1 LEGQERDPILKKRFR
16 EGIGIIGEL
25 GQYDITS
32 PTKLYELRRWPALLS
47 GGRRRT
53 GKSIGRGYSVE
64 KVDIFKDIAERTGGD
79 IYLGVVGAVRTGKST
94 FIKRFMETVVLPN
107 IASEAERVRAVD
119 ELPQS
124 AAGKTIM
131 TTEPKF
137 VPNQAVQLRVS
148 EGLDVNIRLV
158 DCVGYAVEGAKGYED
173 ENGPRMITT
182 PWFDEPIPFQEAA
195 EIGTRKVIQEHS
207 TLGVVVTTDGS
218 IAEIPRSSYVEA
230 EERVISEL
238 KEVGKPFVLIIN
250 STRPRSEEAIQLRG
264 ELQAKYDIPVI
275 TMSVATM
282 GEEEVISVLREVL
295 YEFPVHEVN
304 VNLPS
309 WVMVLNENHWLRSNY
324 ENSVRDTVKDIRRL
338 RDVDRVVSQF
348 SEYDFIARAGLSGM
362 NMGQGVAEIDLYAP
376 DELYD
381 RILMEVV
388 GVEIRGKDHLL
399 QLMQEFSH
407 AKREYDRFAEAL
419 EMVKAT
425 GYGIAAPTLAEMA
438 LDEPELIRQG
448 SRFGVRLKATA
459 PSIHMIRVD
468 VESEFAP
475 IIGSEKQ
482 TEELVRYLMQDFE
495 ADPIKIWE
503 SDIFGRSLHSLVR
516 EGIQGKIAMMPDNA
530 RYKLQET
537 LGRIINEGSGGLIAI
552 IL

>member
-1 LEGQERDPILKKRFR
+1 M
-16 EGIGIIGEL
+16 
-25 GQYDITS
+25 
-32 PTKLYELRRWPALLS
+32 
-47 GGRRRT
+47 
-53 GKSIGRGYSVE
+53 E

-94 FIKRFMETVVLPN
+94 FIKRFMEAVVLPN
-107 IASEAERVRAVD
+107 IPNEAERARAID

-137 VPNQAVQLRVS
+137 VPNHAVRVRVA
-148 EGLDVNIRLV
+148 EGLDVNVRMV

-173 ENGPRMITT
+173 ENGPRMIST
-182 PWFDEPIPFQEAA
+182 PWFEEPIPFQEAA

-207 TLGVVVTTDGS
+207 TLGVVITTDGTIS
-218 IAEIPRSSYVEA
+218 DIPRVSYEA
-230 EERVISEL
+230 AEQRVVDEL
-238 KEVGKPFVLIIN
+238 KEVGKPFIMIVN
-250 STRPRSEEAIQLRG
+250 STKPRSPETLELRAQLA
-264 ELQAKYDIPVI
+264 EKYDIPVI
-275 TMSVATM
+275 SASVATM
-282 GEEEVISVLREVL
+282 TEDEIYGALREVL

-309 WVMVLNENHWLRSNY
+309 WVMVLEERHWLRASF
-324 ENSVRDTVKDIRRL
+324 ENSVRETVKDIRRL
-338 RDVDRVVSQF
+338 RDVDRVVGQF
-348 SEYDFIARAGLSGM
+348 GEYEFIERAGLSGM

-388 GVEIRGKDHLL
+388 GTEIRGKDHLL
-399 QLMQEFSH
+399 QMMVEFTH
-407 AKREYDRFAEAL
+407 AKKEYDRFAEAL
-419 EMVKAT
+419 EMVKTT
-425 GYGIAAPTLAEMA
+425 GYGIAAPSLEEMA

-475 IIGSEKQ
+475 IIGTEKQ
-482 TEELVRYLMQDFE
+482 SEELVRYLMQDFE
-495 ADPIKIWE
+495 ENPVKIWE
-503 SDIFGRSLHSLVR
+503 SDIFGRSLHSIVR
-516 EGIQGKIAMMPDNA
+516 EGIQGKLAMMPDNA

-537 LGRIINEGSGGLIAI
+537 LARIINEGSGGLIAI

>member
-1 LEGQERDPILKKRFR
+1 L
-16 EGIGIIGEL
+16 
-25 GQYDITS
+25 
-32 PTKLYELRRWPALLS
+32 
-47 GGRRRT
+47 
-53 GKSIGRGYSVE
+53 E

-107 IASEAERVRAVD
+107 IINEADRVRAQD

-124 AAGKTIM
+124 AAGRTIM

-137 VPNQAVQLRVS
+137 VPNNAVKISVAD
-148 EGLDVNIRLV
+148 GLDVNVRMV
-158 DCVGYAVEGAKGYED
+158 DCVGYAVEGAQGYED
-173 ENGPRMITT
+173 DNGPRMINT
-182 PWFDEPIPFQEAA
+182 PWFEEPIPFQEAA

-207 TLGVVVTTDGS
+207 TLGVVITTDGS
-218 IAEIPRSSYVEA
+218 ISDITRDSYVDA
-230 EERVISEL
+230 EERVINEL
-238 KEVGKPFVLIIN
+238 KEVGKPFIVVVN
-250 STRPRSEEAIQLRG
+250 STHPQSTETNLLRTELEE
-264 ELQAKYDIPVI
+264 KYDIPVI
-275 TMSVATM
+275 AMSVASM
-282 GEEEVISVLREVL
+282 GEEEVLGVLREAL

-309 WVMVLNENHWLRSNY
+309 WVMVLEEKHWLRSHF
-324 ENSVRDTVKDIRRL
+324 EDSVRETVKDIRRL
-338 RDVDRVVSQF
+338 RDVDRVVGSFQ
-348 SEYDFIARAGLSGM
+348 EYEFIERAGLAGM
-362 NMGQGVAEIDLYAP
+362 NMGQGVAEIDLFAP

-381 RILMEVV
+381 KILMEVV

-399 QLMQEFSH
+399 QLMQGFSI
-407 AKREYDRFAEAL
+407 AKREYDRFSEAL
-419 EMVKAT
+419 DMVKST
-425 GYGIAAPTLAEMA
+425 GYGIAAPPLEDMV

-448 SRFGVRLKATA
+448 ARFGVRLKATA

-475 IIGSEKQ
+475 IIGTEKQ
-482 TEELVRYLMQDFE
+482 SQELVRYLMDDFE
-495 ADPIKIWE
+495 DNPSKIWE
-503 SDIFGRSLHSLVR
+503 SDIFGRSLHSIVR

>member
-1 LEGQERDPILKKRFR
+1 L
-16 EGIGIIGEL
+16 
-25 GQYDITS
+25 
-32 PTKLYELRRWPALLS
+32 
-47 GGRRRT
+47 
-53 GKSIGRGYSVE
+53 E
-64 KVDIFKDIAERTGGD
+64 KVDIFRDIAERTGGD
-79 IYLGVVGAVRTGKST
+79 VYLGVVGAVRTGKST
-94 FIKRFMETVVLPN
+94 FIKRFMEAVVLPN
-107 IASEAERVRAVD
+107 INNEADRVRATD

-124 AAGKTIM
+124 AAGRTIM

-137 VPNQAVQLRVS
+137 VPNHAVQIHVA
-148 EGLDVNIRLV
+148 EGLDVNVRLV

-173 ENGPRMITT
+173 ENGPRMVST

-195 EIGTRKVIQEHS
+195 EIGTRKVVQEHS

-218 IAEIPRSSYVEA
+218 ISEIPREAYVAA
-230 EERVISEL
+230 EERVVEEL
-238 KEVGKPFVLIIN
+238 REVGKPFIMILN
-250 STRPRSEEAIQLRG
+250 TTNPYSEETRRLRDD
-264 ELQAKYDIPVI
+264 LAAKYDIPVI
-275 TMSVATM
+275 PLSVATM
-282 GEEEVISVLREVL
+282 GENEVLGVLREAL

-309 WVMVLNENHWLRSNY
+309 WVMVLNERHWLRSRF
-324 ENSVRDTVKDIRRL
+324 ENSVRETVKDIRRL
-338 RDVDRVVSQF
+338 RDVDRVVGQF
-348 SEYDFIARAGLSGM
+348 AQYDFIERAGLSGI

-381 RILMEVV
+381 QVLMEIV

-399 QLMQEFSH
+399 QLMQDLTH

-419 EMVKAT
+419 EMVKTT
-425 GYGIAAPTLAEMA
+425 GYGIASPSLEEMK
-438 LDEPELIRQG
+438 LDEPELIRHG

-459 PSIHMIRVD
+459 PSFHMIRVD

-475 IIGSEKQ
+475 IIGTEKQ
-482 TEELVRYLMQDFE
+482 SEELVRYLIQDFE
-495 ADPIKIWE
+495 DNPKKIWE
-503 SDIFGRSLHSLVR
+503 SDIFGRSLHSIVR

>member
-1 LEGQERDPILKKRFR
+1 M
-16 EGIGIIGEL
+16 
-25 GQYDITS
+25 
-32 PTKLYELRRWPALLS
+32 
-47 GGRRRT
+47 
-53 GKSIGRGYSVE
+53 E

-94 FIKRFMETVVLPN
+94 FIKRFMEAVVLPN
-107 IASEAERVRAVD
+107 IPNEAERARAID

-137 VPNQAVQLRVS
+137 VPNHAVRIRVA
-148 EGLDVNIRLV
+148 EGLDVNVRMV

-173 ENGPRMITT
+173 ENGPRMIST
-182 PWFDEPIPFQEAA
+182 PWFEDPIPFQEAA

-207 TLGVVVTTDGS
+207 TLGVVITTDGTIS
-218 IAEIPRSSYVEA
+218 DIPRVSYEVA
-230 EERVISEL
+230 EQRVVDEL
-238 KEVGKPFVLIIN
+238 KEVGKPFIMIVN
-250 STRPRSEEAIQLRG
+250 STKPRAPETLELRSALA
-264 ELQAKYDIPVI
+264 EKYDIPVI
-275 TMSVATM
+275 SASVATM
-282 GEEEVISVLREVL
+282 TEDEIYGALREVL

-309 WVMVLNENHWLRSNY
+309 WVMVLDERHWLRASF
-324 ENSVRDTVKDIRRL
+324 ENSVRETVKDIRRL
-338 RDVDRVVSQF
+338 RDVDRVVGQF
-348 SEYDFIARAGLSGM
+348 GEYEFIERAGLSGM

-381 RILMEVV
+381 RILMEIV
-388 GVEIRGKDHLL
+388 GTEIRGKDHLL
-399 QLMQEFSH
+399 QMMVEFTH
-407 AKREYDRFAEAL
+407 AKREYDRFSEAL
-419 EMVKAT
+419 EMVKTT
-425 GYGIAAPTLAEMA
+425 GYGIAAPSLEEMA

-475 IIGSEKQ
+475 IIGTEKQ
-482 TEELVRYLMQDFE
+482 SEELVRYLMQDFE
-495 ADPIKIWE
+495 ENPVKIWE
-503 SDIFGRSLHSLVR
+503 SDIFGRSLHSIVR
-516 EGIQGKIAMMPDNA
+516 EGIQGKLAMMPDNA

-537 LGRIINEGSGGLIAI
+537 LARIINEGSGGLIAI

>member
-1 LEGQERDPILKKRFR
+1 M
-16 EGIGIIGEL
+16 
-25 GQYDITS
+25 
-32 PTKLYELRRWPALLS
+32 
-47 GGRRRT
+47 
-53 GKSIGRGYSVE
+53 E

-107 IASEAERVRAVD
+107 IALESDRVRAID

-124 AAGKTIM
+124 AAGRTIM

-137 VPNQAVQLRVS
+137 VPNNAVQLKVA
-148 EGLDVNIRLV
+148 EGLEVNVRLV
-158 DCVGYAVEGAKGYED
+158 DCVGYTVDGAKGFED
-173 ENGPRMITT
+173 EGGPRMITT
-182 PWFDEPIPFQEAA
+182 PWFEEPIPFQEAA

-207 TLGVVVTTDGS
+207 TLGVVVTTDGTIS
-218 IAEIPRSSYVEA
+218 EIPRSAYIDA
-230 EERVISEL
+230 EERVINEL
-238 KEVGKPFVLIIN
+238 KEVGKPFVLIVN
-250 STRPRSEEAIQLRG
+250 SARPKGEEAQALRG
-264 ELQAKYDIPVI
+264 ELAAKYDIPV
-275 TMSVATM
+275 MAVSAATM
-282 GEEEVISVLREVL
+282 GEEEVMGVLREVL

-309 WVMVLNENHWLRSNY
+309 WVMVLSEGHWLRSSY
-324 ENSVRDTVKDIRRL
+324 ENSVRETVKDIRRL
-338 RDVDRVVSQF
+338 RDVERVVAQF
-348 SEYDFIARAGLSGM
+348 MEYDFVARAGLSGM

-381 RILMEVV
+381 KILMEVV
-388 GVEIRGKDHLL
+388 GTEIRGKDHLL
-399 QLMQEFSH
+399 QLMQDFSH

-419 EMVKAT
+419 EMVKTT
-425 GYGIAAPTLAEMA
+425 GYGIAAPSLAEMV

-475 IIGSEKQ
+475 IIGTEKQ
-482 TEELVRYLMQDFE
+482 SEELVRYLMQDFE
-495 ADPIKIWE
+495 KDPIKIWE
-503 SDIFGRSLHSLVR
+503 SDIFGRSLHSIVR

>member
-1 LEGQERDPILKKRFR
+1 M
-16 EGIGIIGEL
+16 
-25 GQYDITS
+25 
-32 PTKLYELRRWPALLS
+32 
-47 GGRRRT
+47 
-53 GKSIGRGYSVE
+53 E

-107 IASEAERVRAVD
+107 IVNEADRQRAKD

-137 VPNQAVQLRVS
+137 VPNHAVKISVS
-148 EGLDVNIRLV
+148 EGLEVNVRMV

-173 ENGPRMITT
+173 ENGPRMINT

-218 IAEIPRSSYVEA
+218 IAEIPRYSYVES
-230 EERVISEL
+230 EERVIAEL
-238 KEVGKPFVLIIN
+238 KEVGKPFILIVN
-250 STRPRSEEAIQLRG
+250 SLEPRGSQAQQLRA
-264 ELQAKYDIPVI
+264 ELAEKYDIPVVA
-275 TMSVATM
+275 MSVADM
-282 GEEEVISVLREVL
+282 NENDMMSVLREVL

-309 WVMVLNENHWLRSNY
+309 WVMVLEEKHWLRQEFEY
-324 ENSVRDTVKDIRRL
+324 SVRDTVQDIRRL
-338 RDVDRVVSQF
+338 RDVNGLVDGF
-348 SEYDFIARAGLSGM
+348 LEYEFIQRAALAGM
-362 NMGQGVAEIDLYAP
+362 DMGQGVAEIDLYAP

-381 RILMEVV
+381 QILMEVV

-399 QLMQEFSH
+399 QLMQEFSI
-407 AKREYDRFAEAL
+407 AKREYDRFADAL
-419 EMVKAT
+419 EMVKQT
-425 GYGIAAPTLAEMA
+425 GYGIAAPPLEDMS
-438 LDEPELIRQG
+438 LDEPQLIRQG

-475 IIGSEKQ
+475 IIGTEKQ
-482 TEELVRYLMQDFE
+482 SEELVRYLMQDFE
-495 ADPIKIWE
+495 DNPTKIWE
-503 SDIFGRSLHSLVR
+503 SDIFGRSLHAIVR
-516 EGIQGKIAMMPDNA
+516 EGISGKIAMMPDNA

>member
-1 LEGQERDPILKKRFR
+1 MY
-16 EGIGIIGEL
+16 EL
-25 GQYDITS
+25 GGFS
-32 PTKLYELRRWPALLS
+32 L
-47 GGRRRT
+47 
-53 GKSIGRGYSVE
+53 E

-107 IASEAERVRAVD
+107 IISEADRVRAKD

-124 AAGKTIM
+124 AAGRTIM

-137 VPNQAVQLRVS
+137 VPNNAVKISVA
-148 EGLDVNIRLV
+148 EGLEVNVRLV

-182 PWFDEPIPFQEAA
+182 PWFEDPIPFQEAA

-207 TLGVVVTTDGS
+207 TLGVVVTTDGT

-230 EERVISEL
+230 EERVVQEL
-238 KEVGKPFVLIIN
+238 KEVGKPFILLIN
-250 STRPRSEEAIQLRG
+250 SANPRGPEARALRNQLA
-264 ELQAKYDIPVI
+264 EKYDIPVLVN
-275 TMSVATM
+275 SVADM
-282 GEEEVISVLREVL
+282 GEEDMLAVMREVL
-295 YEFPVHEVN
+295 FEFPVHEVN

-309 WVMVLNENHWLRSNY
+309 WVMVLDEKHWLRTSF
-324 ENSVRDTVKDIRRL
+324 EEAVRETVKDIRRL
-338 RDVDRVVSQF
+338 RDVDRVVGQF
-348 SEYDFIARAGLSGM
+348 TQYDFIERAGLAGM
-362 NMGQGVAEIDLYAP
+362 NMGQGVAEIDLYAS

-381 RILMEVV
+381 RILMETV

-399 QLMQEFSH
+399 QLMQEFTK

-419 EMVKAT
+419 EMVKTT
-425 GYGIAAPTLAEMA
+425 GYGIAAPPLEEMT

-475 IIGSEKQ
+475 IIGTEKQ
-482 TEELVRYLMQDFE
+482 SEELVRYLMQDFE
-495 ADPIKIWE
+495 ENPIKIWE
-503 SDIFGRSLHSLVR
+503 SDIFGRSLHSIVR
-516 EGIQGKIAMMPDNA
+516 EGIQGKLAMMPDNA